1 MSEGSVLYWILVIL
15 AASAGA
21 AILYKPVLKAIEGY
35 TMQINTLCIRA
46 YAQAKTSGFY
56 EGDIDSIEFKRDSL
70 DLITGEVIEAISAL
84 VNNDLAEFR
93 PKTTGLSKT
102 EAFEIERK
110 DTLEDELADI
120 VILAMSFCGAYH
132 IDLQKAIEEKM
143 WYNSTRPY
151 LHGKRESLN
160 G

>member
-21 AILYKPVLKAIEGY
+21 AILYKPVMKALEGY
-35 TMQINTLCIRA
+35 TTQINTLCVRA

-56 EGDIDSIEFKRDSL
+56 EGDTESIEFKRGCL
-70 DLITGEVIEAISAL
+70 ELINGEVVEAISAL
-84 VNNDLAEFR
+84 VDNDLAGYR
-93 PKTTGLSKT
+93 PRTNGLSKT
-102 EAFEIERK
+102 EAFEIEHK

-151 LHGKRESLN
+151 LHGKGRA
-160 G
+160 